1 MKEHMWPEPTWW
13 GQLPVGPAYARN
25 VPLAPCTTMK
35 VGGAAEVWADFAGW
49 AALQAWLAAKATDP
63 LLREV
68 PFTLLGKGSN
78 VVIEDGGV
86 AGVVTRLG
94 DGFDAVRVDGT
105 RVFAEA
111 GAACGT
117 VARAA
122 REAGLA
128 GLAFFGGIPGAIGG
142 ALKMNAG
149 AYGHET
155 YDALVRLWLLDA
167 EGREHVVEKDFVRPD
182 YRHTSLPAGWVL
194 KAAEWQLV
202 PGDKEEIRQEM
213 RRINHARSSTQPLH
227 LPSSGSWF
235 RNHIPDE
242 TQAAALRGAGV
253 EGADAG
259 VKVHAWQVVQAAG
272 CRGLRV
278 GGAQVSELHA
288 NFFVN
293 VGLGEGQSA
302 TAADVHA
309 LDAAVLAQVKAKLG
323 IGLVREVRFM
333 GNITH
338 YSTHAGCK

>member
-1 MKEHMWPEPTWW
+1 MTEHLWPEPVWW

-35 VGGAAEVWADFAGW
+35 VGGPAEVWAEFAGW
-49 AALQAWLAAKATDP
+49 NELARWLAETKGQMQEGVP
-63 LLREV
+63 L
-68 PFTLLGKGSN
+68 TMLGKGSN

-86 AGVVTRLG
+86 PGVVTRLG
-94 DGFDAVRVDGT
+94 DGFDAVRVEGT
-105 RVFAEA
+105 RLYAEA

-122 REAGLA
+122 REAGLS

-167 EGREHVVEKDFVRPD
+167 EGREHVVTKDFVQPE
-182 YRHTSLPAGWVL
+182 YRHTSLPVGWVF
-194 KAAEWQLV
+194 KAAEWQLAV
-202 PGDKEEIRQEM
+202 GDKEAIRQEM

-242 TQAAALRGAGV
+242 AQAAALRAAGI
-253 EGADAG
+253 EGAEAG
-259 VKVHAWQVVQAAG
+259 KKVHAWQVVQAAG

-278 GGAQVSELHA
+278 GGAQVSEQHA

-293 VGLGEGQSA
+293 VGLGEGHSA

-309 LDAAVLAQVKAKLG
+309 LDTAVLAQVQQRLG

-333 GNITH
+333 GIV
-338 YSTHAGCK
+338 AK

>member
-1 MKEHMWPEPTWW
+1 MTDTLWPEPVWW

-25 VPLAPCTTMK
+25 VPLAPMTTMK
-35 VGGAAEVWADFAGW
+35 VGGPAEVWAEFAGW
-49 AALQAWLAAKATDP
+49 DELARWLAETKGAIP
-63 LLREV
+63 L
-68 PFTLLGKGSN
+68 TMLGKGSN

-86 AGVVTRLG
+86 PGVVTRLG
-94 DGFDAVRVDGT
+94 EGFDAVRVDGT
-105 RVFAEA
+105 RVYAEA

-167 EGREHVVEKDFVRPD
+167 EGREQVVVRDFVQPE
-182 YRHTSLPAGWVL
+182 YRHTSLPVGWVF
-194 KAAEWQLV
+194 KAAEWQLAV
-202 PGDKEEIRQEM
+202 GDKEAIRQEM

-242 TQAAALRGAGV
+242 AQAAALRAAGI
-253 EGADAG
+253 EGVKAG
-259 VKVHAWQVVQAAG
+259 KKVHAWQVVQAAG

-278 GGAQVSELHA
+278 GGAQVSEQHS

-309 LDAAVLAQVKAKLG
+309 LDAAVLAQVQQRLG

-333 GNITH
+333 GIVT
-338 YSTHAGCK
+338 K

>member
-1 MKEHMWPEPTWW
+1 MPENLWPEPVWW

-25 VPLAPCTTMK
+25 VPLAPMTTMK

-49 AALQAWLAAKATDP
+49 DELARWLAETKEAIP
-63 LLREV
+63 LAI
-68 PFTLLGKGSN
+68 LGKGSN

-86 AGVVTRLG
+86 AGLVTRLA
-94 DGFDAVRVDGT
+94 DDFDAVRVEGT
-105 RVFAEA
+105 RVYAEA

-167 EGREHVVEKDFVRPD
+167 EGREHVVTKEFVRPE
-182 YRHTSLPAGWVL
+182 YRHTSLPVGWVL
-194 KAAEWQLV
+194 KAAEWQLAV
-202 PGDKEEIRQEM
+202 GDKEEIRQEM

-242 TQAAALRGAGV
+242 AQAAALRAAGV
-253 EGADAG
+253 EGTVAG
-259 VKVHAWQVVQAAG
+259 MKVHAWQVVQAAG

-293 VGLGEGQSA
+293 VGLGEGHSA

-309 LDAAVLAQVKAKLG
+309 LDAAVLAQVQQRLG

-333 GNITH
+333 GVVQ
-338 YSTHAGCK
+338 AADAL

>member
-1 MKEHMWPEPTWW
+1 MMQYIWPEPVWW
-13 GQLPVGPAYARN
+13 GQLPVGPVYARN
-25 VPLAPCTTMK
+25 VPLAPMTTMK
-35 VGGAAEVWADFAGW
+35 VGGAAEVWAEFAGW
-49 AALQAWLAAKATDP
+49 AALQTWLGEVTGAIP
-63 LLREV
+63 L
-68 PFTLLGKGSN
+68 TILGKGSN

-86 AGVVTRLG
+86 PGVVTRLA
-94 DGFDAVRVDGT
+94 DGFDAVRVEGT
-105 RVFAEA
+105 RVYAEA

-128 GLAFFGGIPGAIGG
+128 GVAFFGGIPGAIGG

-155 YDALVRLWLLDA
+155 YDAVVRLWLLDG
-167 EGREHVVEKDFVRPD
+167 EGRERVVAKDSVQPG
-182 YRHTSLPAGWVL
+182 YRHTSLPPGWVF
-194 KAAEWQLV
+194 KAAEWQLAV
-202 PGDKEEIRQEM
+202 GDKEAIRQEM

-235 RNHIPDE
+235 RNHTPDE
-242 TQAAALRGAGV
+242 VQAAALRAAGV
-253 EGADAG
+253 DHAAAG

-278 GGAQVSELHA
+278 GGAQVSEQHA

-293 VGLGEGQSA
+293 VGLGEGHSA

-309 LDAAVLAQVKAKLG
+309 LDAAVLAQVQQRLG

-333 GNITH
+333 GKIFPLGT
-338 YSTHAGCK
+338 A